1 MTDEYVLGSI
11 RDAGLNW
18 QEHPQGGF
26 VTTMNEVTIHITF
39 SALTLSKNLKKITIY
54 NSKQLFKKSAS
65 LEKLFEEIRK
75 QAADQCLKHY
85 TDEYQKNLRNELL
98 RELTG
103 LNI

>member
-1 MTDEYVLGSI
+1 MTDEYVLGAI
-11 RDAGLNW
+11 RDANLNW

-39 SALTLSKNLKKITIY
+39 SALTLSKGLKKITIY
-54 NSKQLFKKSAS
+54 NSRPLFKKSSS
-65 LEKLFEEIRK
+65 LEQVFKKIRK

-85 TDEYQKNLRNELL
+85 TEEYQENLRNELL